1 VDKIT
6 PDMVRSW
13 KGTQRRISAL
23 TAYDFP
29 TAKLLDEAGIDLLL
43 VGDSL
48 GMTIL
53 GYPDTTQVQ
62 IEDVVHHTRAV
73 ARGVSSALI
82 VADLPIH
89 SYDRPDLAVQNS
101 RRLVEAGAQAI
112 KLEGGKAWSGQI
124 RAITDAGIPFVGHI
138 GMLPQHILEEGG
150 YRTKGRTPDERR
162 FLLDEARVIEDHGG
176 FAVVLELIDAAVAAE
191 ISEAISIPTIGIG
204 SGSGCDGQILVFHD
218 LVGYFP
224 WFKPKH
230 ATAEA
235 NVAEE
240 IRKAARAYIDRV
252 RGSK

>member
-1 VDKIT
+1 
-6 PDMVRSW
+6 
-13 KGTQRRISAL
+13 
-23 TAYDFP
+23 
-29 TAKLLDEAGIDLLL
+29 
-43 VGDSL
+43 
-48 GMTIL
+48 
-53 GYPDTTQVQ
+53 
-62 IEDVVHHTRAV
+62 
-73 ARGVSSALI
+73 LI

-101 RRLVEAGAQAI
+101 RHLVEAGAQAI

-230 ATAEA
+230 ARAEA

-252 RGSK
+252 RGSR